1 MEPEMETEWLA
12 CACMPWWQHER
23 QARENCSHSESLLP
37 LHAVAWPANDR
48 HYAVAWPANDRHYV
62 HSHKLDSEGA
72 SRTADKTRDVR
83 VYCDFVLV
91 NSWQEWCRHRWL

>member
-1 MEPEMETEWLA
+1 MQTQVETEWLA

-23 QARENCSHSESLLP
+23 QARENCSQSESLLP
-37 LHAVAWPANDR
+37 LH
-48 HYAVAWPANDRHYV
+48 AVAWPANDRHYV

-83 VYCDFVLV
+83 VYCDFVPGSVTL
-91 NSWQEWCRHRWL
+91 